1 MTEPEGTAIPNT
13 TDDLRGRTPDELREM
28 VEVLDA
34 HLRALHQEDNGELRH
49 LDPDEQKA
57 FKTGLEIREKAMEML
72 DEHRRIS
79 DIFRRRPES
88 VKRVYANLREGLS
101 PGQDVTRLS
110 MSEARDHALRTL
122 DDRSASSHLRPEE
135 KDEVERQV
143 RRNTDIARRVLVT
156 ENEDYRSAWLKMVT
170 RPNGAMFLS
179 DEERNAMRAFD
190 EYRVMSEGVTT
201 AGGFGIPVKLAA

>member
-110 MSEARDHALRTL
+110 TSEARDHALRTL

-143 RRNTDIARRVLVT
+143 RKNTDIARRVLVT
-156 ENEDYRSAWLKMVT
+156 ENEHYRNAWLKLVT
-170 RPNGAMFLS
+170 RPNGVMYLD

-190 EYRVMSEGVTT
+190 EYRVMSEGTTT